1 MYPLSY
7 HFHLISVY
15 INVNWH
21 TTSLSDCVPPLVV
34 RVWIRPKMS
43 TESVFCVDTTVSC
56 ISTDPCIYKYNVPSH
71 LLGIRFPQSI
81 LFIVCMPNLL
91 IHLINRKRIHNLF
104 EWIKM
109 KYFLLIL
116 LLLLLLSFPIDIHT
130 SITSRM
136 LLIFWIVQKNAAFE
150 FVAILRAHCELPK
163 MMG

>member
-21 TTSLSDCVPPLVV
+21 TTTLSTVCQSFEFESG
-34 RVWIRPKMS
+34 PKMS
-43 TESVFCVDTTVSC
+43 TESVFCVDTTVSW
-56 ISTDPCIYKYNVPSH
+56 ISTDPCIYNVPSH

-109 KYFLLIL
+109 KYFSLIL
-116 LLLLLLSFPIDIHT
+116 LLLFLDRYTYIDYIKNVIDILDC
-130 SITSRM
+130 RDKCC
-136 LLIFWIVQKNAAFE
+136 F
-150 FVAILRAHCELPK
+150 
-163 MMG
+163 